1 MQDIA
6 TLNDLI
12 QKTIPLSRALQ
23 FNIVEL
29 SPDRIETYAP
39 LQPNLNLHGTGF
51 AGSQYS
57 LAMLTAW
64 ALLTHILAIHNID
77 ADVVAAD
84 ASIRY
89 KSPLSTDI
97 VCKSCVDE
105 SEVAGLL
112 VALDRKGRARLPLNV
127 KVNDAASMQ
136 ANMVAILK

>member
-6 TLNDLI
+6 SLNELI
-12 QKTIPLSRALQ
+12 QQTIPLSKALQ
-23 FNIVEL
+23 FQIVEL
-29 SPDRIETYAP
+29 SSASIKTFAP

-64 ALLTHILAIHNID
+64 SLLTHILAINDLD

-89 KSPLSTDI
+89 RSPLTNDI
-97 VCKSCVDE
+97 VCKSSVDTA
-105 SEVAGLL
+105 EVIRLL
-112 VALDRKGRARLPLNV
+112 GVLERKGRGRLQLNV
-127 KVNDAASMQ
+127 EINKAATMQ

>member
-6 TLNDLI
+6 SLNGLI
-12 QKTIPLSRALQ
+12 QQTIPLSQALQ
-23 FNIVEL
+23 FRIVEL
-29 SPDRIETYAP
+29 SSDRIETFAP

-64 ALLTHILAIHNID
+64 AFLTYILSINDVD

-89 KSPLSTDI
+89 KSPVTTDI
-97 VCKSCVDE
+97 VCKSSIDDKVI
-105 SEVAGLL
+105 ARLL
-112 VALDRKGRARLPLNV
+112 GALERKGRARLKLDV
-127 KVNDAASMQ
+127 EVNEAATMQ